1 MRLSQRITLA
11 TVAAAAL
18 CSARPAAAETLE
30 VVCTVHEW
38 CGVVQRAFAQAT
50 GIQVNITELSSSRA
64 LDLIID
70 ERERPRHDLWFG
82 GTGEFHL
89 QAANL
94 RLTMAYRSPNNA
106 LLHDWGVRLA
116 EQSGYRTNGI
126 YSGPLGFVYNPAVLA
141 AAKVAPPRCWADLV
155 KPEYRHLVQVSN
167 PSGVY
172 SVIATLVQLMG
183 EDAAFDYLRKLHLNI
198 RSYTHSG
205 TESLAN
211 VARGDTGIAIAF
223 VYGVNT
229 DLTARR
235 LVKMATPCEGTGYEI
250 GSMSIIKGGPNPNGA
265 KRFFDW
271 ALTAAAQDLM
281 AQTQQFKVSSNRN
294 GRVDGRIV
302 DPSATRLIDYDFMKY
317 GSLEERLRLLEK
329 WRLTVGA
336 AATSADSKATAK

>member
-1 MRLSQRITLA
+1 MRLFQGMTLLA
-11 TVAAAAL
+11 VSIAAL
-18 CSARPAAAETLE
+18 FAARPAAAETIE

-38 CGVVQRAFAQAT
+38 CTVVRRAFAEAT
-50 GIQVNITELSSSRA
+50 GIKVNITELSSSKA
-64 LDLIID
+64 LDLIVA
-70 ERERPRHDLWFG
+70 EREQPRHDLWFG

-106 LLHDWGVRLA
+106 LLHDWGVKLA

-126 YSGPLGFVYNPAVLA
+126 YSGPLGFVYNPDVLA

-155 KPEYRHLVQVSN
+155 KPEYRNLVQVSN

-183 EDAAFDYLRKLHLNI
+183 EDEAFNYLRKLHHNI
-198 RSYTHSG
+198 KSYTHSG
-205 TESLAN
+205 TDSLAN
-211 VARGDTGIAIAF
+211 VARGDAGIAIAF

-229 DLTARR
+229 DFTARR

-302 DPSATRLIDYDFMKY
+302 DPSVTRLIDYDFMKY
-317 GSLEERLRLLEK
+317 GSLEERLRLLAK
-329 WRLTVGA
+329 WRRTVEGA
-336 AATSADSKATAK
+336 GK